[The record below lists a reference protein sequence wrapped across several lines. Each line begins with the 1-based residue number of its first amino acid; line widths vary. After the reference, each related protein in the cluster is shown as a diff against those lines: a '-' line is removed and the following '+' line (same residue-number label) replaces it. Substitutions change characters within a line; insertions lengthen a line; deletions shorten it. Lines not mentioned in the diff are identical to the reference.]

1 MKARVEGTVLLDV
14 VVMDDGT
21 VGDVAVARPLDEGLD
36 AEAVSAMKQWQF
48 RPGTRDRK
56 PVAVM
61 CELRFTLK

>member
-1 MKARVEGTVLLDV
+1 
-14 VVMDDGT
+14 MDDGT

-48 RPGTRDRK
+48 RPGTKDRK
-56 PVAVM
+56 PVAVRVM